1 MWAWKIVVT
10 LLVDKNMKKV
20 QNQQNLTE
28 RKEITANIFCKKSD
42 LNNEADIETWFI
54 NKLLSF
60 LSYLP
65 EDIKLKTS
73 LSEFKI
79 GHGSKSSLY
88 KPDYVILVEKF
99 PGLVIDA
106 KHPHEN
112 IDNWTSQCSS
122 YCLELNKAYKHNPV
136 EYFLIS
142 NGIVTSLHK
151 WDRLKP
157 LITLGFEDFYENN
170 EKFTTLISY
179 IHKKNLMK
187 LSVKKHDTLMDSDFE
202 FNPVPIEEI
211 SSLFTKMHD
220 FIWKTE
226 KKKPSAAFEELM
238 KIIFTKMKKD
248 IELYKKLGDSPKPK
262 NKDIVFSTAWIK
274 NQTESENPINDILFK
289 NLIKDLEKEIREKNK
304 KRIFDENDEIK
315 LHRSTIEK
323 IVGDLEHIDFYKM
336 DEDIHGRMF
345 EIFLDSTVRGEELG
359 QYFTPRDIVK
369 LMVSL
374 ANIEVRKNSTETVLD
389 ACCGSGGFLIS
400 AMNDMLEKAKN
411 LVGLTNT
418 ELKELNKKIVDYSI
432 TGIDA
437 GSEPPIYR
445 IARMNMYLHGD
456 GGSNI
461 YFADSLDKRIGQV
474 GKSNLELEE
483 EIFELRKILIEC
495 NKKFDVI
502 LSNPPFSM
510 SYSNKHKEQEDILDQ
525 YKISTNGK
533 KNSSLLSSVMFLERY
548 SELVSENGRILAII
562 DESILSGNKYQE
574 IRNSIR
580 KKFIIL
586 GIISLPGDAFR
597 LASARVKTSI
607 LILRLK
613 KIGEEQID
621 VFMEKSICLGLTKKT
636 AKRIGIGTYQLE
648 KWKKEDTQRIIDGY
662 KKFREG
668 KGSNFGDF
676 LIFSGSLS
684 SPQVHTL
691 QKI

>member
-88 KPDYVILVEKF
+88 KPDYVILAEKF

-226 KKKPSAAFEELM
+226 KK
-238 KIIFTKMKKD
+238 I
-248 IELYKKLGDSPKPK
+248 
-262 NKDIVFSTAWIK
+262 
-274 NQTESENPINDILFK
+274 
-289 NLIKDLEKEIREKNK
+289 
-304 KRIFDENDEIK
+304 
-315 LHRSTIEK
+315 
-323 IVGDLEHIDFYKM
+323 
-336 DEDIHGRMF
+336 
-345 EIFLDSTVRGEELG
+345 
-359 QYFTPRDIVK
+359 
-369 LMVSL
+369 
-374 ANIEVRKNSTETVLD
+374 
-389 ACCGSGGFLIS
+389 
-400 AMNDMLEKAKN
+400 
-411 LVGLTNT
+411 
-418 ELKELNKKIVDYSI
+418 
-432 TGIDA
+432 
-437 GSEPPIYR
+437 
-445 IARMNMYLHGD
+445 
-456 GGSNI
+456 
-461 YFADSLDKRIGQV
+461 
-474 GKSNLELEE
+474 
-483 EIFELRKILIEC
+483 
-495 NKKFDVI
+495 
-502 LSNPPFSM
+502 
-510 SYSNKHKEQEDILDQ
+510 
-525 YKISTNGK
+525 
-533 KNSSLLSSVMFLERY
+533 
-548 SELVSENGRILAII
+548 
-562 DESILSGNKYQE
+562 
-574 IRNSIR
+574 
-580 KKFIIL
+580 
-586 GIISLPGDAFR
+586 
-597 LASARVKTSI
+597 
-607 LILRLK
+607 
-613 KIGEEQID
+613 
-621 VFMEKSICLGLTKKT
+621 
-636 AKRIGIGTYQLE
+636 
-648 KWKKEDTQRIIDGY
+648 
-662 KKFREG
+662 
-668 KGSNFGDF
+668 
-676 LIFSGSLS
+676 
-684 SPQVHTL
+684 
-691 QKI
+691 